1 MTVDR
6 LWYLADRAERR
17 AEQIYY
23 DLTSNFE
30 SFIEYS
36 QTRRVSRPRF
46 RTLAQRIDDTGTP
59 FGAHTIP
66 YRPTG
71 EILLVRH
78 DGVDKWVLP
87 GGEVERD
94 ESLDAAA
101 QRELDE
107 EAGIEASYGGLG
119 LLGTIRIQSGRHDT
133 WGLIPVYEAEAITTV
148 PTITDP
154 DDEISAASWFDDLPT
169 DTRDRP
175 LLREWR
181 RQTPLVG

>member
-6 LWYLADRAERR
+6 LWYLADRAEQR
-17 AEQIYY
+17 AEQVYH
-23 DLTSNFE
+23 DLTSDFE

-36 QTRRVSRPRF
+36 QTRAVSRPRF
-46 RTLAQRIDDTGTP
+46 RTLAQRIDATGTP

-66 YRPTG
+66 YRPSG

-78 DGVDKWVLP
+78 DGVDEWVLP
-87 GGEVERD
+87 GGEVGRD
-94 ESLDAAA
+94 ESLHAAA
-101 QRELDE
+101 RRELDE
-107 EAGIEASYGGLG
+107 EAGIDASYDGLG
-119 LLGTIRIQSGRHDT
+119 LLGTVHIQSGRHAT

-148 PTITDP
+148 PTINDP
-154 DDEISAASWFDDLPT
+154 DGEISAASWFQDLPA

-181 RQTPLVG
+181 DQTPLVG